1 MRAIVICLFV
11 VSLGACAS
19 AKTNV
24 DGEGPDHEASFE
36 LIQSQIFDQACA
48 TAGCH
53 DSTTLAGSLNLSS
66 ADASYQSLVEVMAD
80 NSVAAENR
88 WMRVKPGEP
97 DLSFLIRKLELP
109 GIGEG
114 APMPVGEMELTDY
127 YVAMISEWIA
137 LGAER

>member
-1 MRAIVICLFV
+1 MRAIVICLFA

-19 AKTNV
+19 
-24 DGEGPDHEASFE
+24 GEPVVVGDGPDHDASFD
-36 LIQSQIFDQACA
+36 LIQSQIFEPACS
-48 TAGCH
+48 TSGCH
-53 DSTTLAGSLNLSS
+53 DSETLAGNLDLSN
-66 ADASYQSLVEVMAD
+66 ADVSYASLVDIAAE
-80 NSVAAENR
+80 NGVAAENR

-97 DLSFLIRKLELP
+97 DLSFLIRKLVLP

-127 YVAMISEWIA
+127 YVSMISEWIA